1 MRRTL
6 LVIVVLVAL
15 GSATAGCDDAAD
27 DDGTATTTA
36 AQSSSSSPTSDDS
49 TADTETSPSS
59 SPTAGAAPCTSEAIL
74 PVVQEAL
81 DSPDIAVASVDV
93 TDCQNGYAR
102 AIAVPTGANQQSEQ
116 VFLRD
121 DGGAW
126 AVVDYGTGI
135 DCADPA
141 SLNEAD
147 RAACEALGLAP

>member
-6 LVIVVLVAL
+6 LVTVVLVAL
-15 GSATAGCDDAAD
+15 ALGTAGCGDDEDDAP
-27 DDGTATTTA
+27 ATTTVA
-36 AQSSSSSPTSDDS
+36 PSSSSSTTSDDS
-49 TADTETSPSS
+49 TSGTATSPSS
-59 SPTAGAAPCTSEAIL
+59 SPSAGAAPCTSEAML

-126 AVVDYGTGI
+126 VVLDYGTGI

-147 RAACEALGLAP
+147 QAACEALGLAP